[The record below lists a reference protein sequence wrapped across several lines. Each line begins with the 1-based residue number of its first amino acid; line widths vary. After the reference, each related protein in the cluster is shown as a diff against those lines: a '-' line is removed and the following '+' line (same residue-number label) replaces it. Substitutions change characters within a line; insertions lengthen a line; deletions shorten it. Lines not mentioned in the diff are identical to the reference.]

1 MPSLILRIFAG
12 VMSILGVCLCFL
24 FFFSTF
30 AHAPSSSTVQIN
42 GVKISGQAQA
52 SPEVKQTIN
61 QQTGQPD
68 QPPQQSVNNND
79 LPEQATTSG
88 TGQIATAVGEP
99 TEQSNP
105 EDIIEP
111 QASLSPPVTPAP
123 PEQSINQLSDQL
135 IRRVNGVNNLV
146 AITFD
151 DGPIP
156 QMTAQYLAVLDEFN
170 VRATFFMVGQNI
182 NQYPELAGK
191 VLRYGSEIGSHSWRH
206 ARLDKLT
213 ADEISEDLSLAEYQ
227 VQINLGQQ
235 VNLFRPPYGIR
246 NDTILAVAKELSYQV
261 IIWDVDPR
269 DWEDPPPEYIVASVL
284 GQVQP
289 GSIIL
294 LHEGHPN
301 TLKALPVII
310 QKLRERGLEPVTVSE
325 LLNHNLAQPTV

>member
-1 MPSLILRIFAG
+1 MRSVCLRILA
-12 VMSILGVCLCFL
+12 VVIVILGVCLCFL
-24 FFFSTF
+24 CIFPTL

-42 GVKISGQAQA
+42 GVKISGAQA
-52 SPEVKQTIN
+52 PSEVKQTIN
-61 QQTGQPD
+61 QRTGQPG
-68 QPPQQSVNNND
+68 QPPQQPVNNND
-79 LPEQATTSG
+79 LSEQAATSG
-88 TGQIATAVGEP
+88 TGQIVAAVDEP

-105 EDIIEP
+105 ENIAET
-111 QASLSPPVTPAP
+111 QASLSPPVTPSP
-123 PEQSINQLSDQL
+123 PEQPINQLSDQL

-151 DGPIP
+151 DGPVP
-156 QMTAQYLAVLDEFN
+156 QITAQYLAVLDKLN

-182 NQYPELAGK
+182 NQYPELACK
-191 VLRYGSEIGSHSWRH
+191 VVRYGNEIGSHSWRH
-206 ARLDKLT
+206 AKLDKLT
-213 ADEISEDLSLAEYQ
+213 ADEIGEDLSLAEYH
-227 VQINLGQQ
+227 VQINLGQP

-246 NDTILAVAKELSYQV
+246 NDTILAVANELGYQV

-325 LLNHNLAQPTV
+325 LLSHNPAQPTV